1 MMKKNKLLML
11 MALALFLFGCRTEL
25 SDNSETNISQSDYRK
40 TVKLKEAL
48 AFKNYLTEAKSNPS
62 QVYSKNED
70 SFSALSDESTVTVI
84 VQNNVTSYSTVIK
97 HLDRSSDV
105 LVYSIDNENKSIG
118 FTAKYTPE
126 DRTKNYQIDNF
137 TGTVEFTSM
146 DGRPMGVKEFS
157 NGAPLPDKV
166 AMSKNSMNKA
176 GCSFSIRLI
185 EVECNGEHHSPSQ
198 IAQCTAS
205 QKPYYIVE
213 ITEVCSGGGQ
223 PPKGFP
229 NMGTYD
235 GGGSSTGGGTTNE
248 MSIQDSFNYMLGEAG
263 LPELT
268 ADEYTYI
275 QNNQYIGGQLL
286 SYFYNNLNQNNSQF
300 LHWSINYF
308 KNYAD
313 PNISPNAAYKQ
324 FQNWFLEEPISGS
337 LQNELFEDWA
347 DPTRVKP
354 TTKFK
359 NHSKLNGIYNKI
371 KTASNFNQILKNF
384 MPEGAVTHLIF
395 DIDSVVKPDSQA
407 ETSEPV
413 NYWIKITFNKNKDWA
428 NIPKVVIS
436 GTFMH
441 ELIHA
446 EILRQLLVVAN
457 TNGSINEA
465 TLLDYAKNHKH
476 IELFNAYV
484 KAKTNDSDFQHQ
496 YMAQKYVT
504 TIAAFLKQVYGNKYT
519 DVEYKTVVWMSSLKG
534 TKAWNLLPQSEK
546 DLYMNTFNT
555 NYWLWEL

>member
-1 MMKKNKLLML
+1 MMKKIKLLML

-62 QVYSKNED
+62 QVYSKNAD

-84 VQNNVTSYSTVIK
+84 VQNNVTSYSTVVR

-137 TGTVEFTSM
+137 TGTVEFTAL
-146 DGRPMGVKEFS
+146 DGRPMGMKEFS

-268 ADEYTYI
+268 SDEYTYI

-313 PNISPNAAYKQ
+313 LNISPNAAYKQ
-324 FQNWFLEEPISGS
+324 FQNWFIDPNGNPNIT
-337 LQNELFEDWA
+337 FENFTNSNNVLTFHTMSEFENFLANDINNSSYSEA
-347 DPTRVKP
+347 TIFDNGQEKITRLRV
-354 TTKFK
+354 
-359 NHSKLNGIYNKI
+359 NRMGIYNTGINIEI
-371 KTASNFNQILKNF
+371 KLKKTNNLW
-384 MPEGAVTHLIF
+384 TY
-395 DIDSVVKPDSQA
+395 DSV
-407 ETSEPV
+407 TSEEYIGIGFV
-413 NYWIKITFNKNKDWA
+413 YEWAQSNYT
-428 NIPKVVIS
+428 S
-436 GTFMH
+436 
-441 ELIHA
+441 
-446 EILRQLLVVAN
+446 N
-457 TNGSINEA
+457 TNNNVLSLEVFGYEKVGVSLVGIDVKYKN
-465 TLLDYAKNHKH
+465 YAKV
-476 IELFNAYV
+476 LV
-484 KAKTNDSDFQHQ
+484 KINQ
-496 YMAQKYVT
+496 T
-504 TIAAFLKQVYGNKYT
+504 TGQIISASFI
-519 DVEYKTVVWMSSLKG
+519 D
-534 TKAWNLLPQSEK
+534 LP
-546 DLYMNTFNT
+546 N
-555 NYWLWEL
+555 

>member
-1 MMKKNKLLML
+1 MKKNKFLML
-11 MALALFLFGCRTEL
+11 LALAFFLFGCRTEL
-25 SDNSETNISQSDYRK
+25 SDDLDSHISQSDYRK

-48 AFKNYLTEAKSNPS
+48 AFKNYLTEAKSNSS
-62 QVYSKNED
+62 QVYNKNAD
-70 SFSALSDESTVTVI
+70 FLSALSDESIVTVI

-146 DGRPMGVKEFS
+146 DGRSMGIKELS
-157 NGAPLPDKV
+157 NGVPLPDKV
-166 AMSKNSMNKA
+166 PASKNFMNKA

-248 MSIQDSFNYMLGEAG
+248 MTIQDSFNYMLGEAG
-263 LPELT
+263 FPELT

-286 SYFYNNLNQNNSQF
+286 SYFYNNLSPNNIQF
-300 LHWSINYF
+300 LHWVISYF
-308 KNYAD
+308 KNNPLSGSPSVVWRQFQDWFLTDIPNDFLQQVVLENPTTILNYESLQSPSFKMRKIDQLKYPKFTTIIKNLKTEIQNNPTTLNRLVQLTGLTEQQVLESLTFGQGPTIKLIPNLMGPSGPNYGNFDHTNPTNININLNFVLGLEQASLSTTRHATAFLLAVTVLHEFVHFGNYISGYD
-313 PNISPNAAYKQ
+313 PN
-324 FQNWFLEEPISGS
+324 G
-337 LQNELFEDWA
+337 NEMGNLFEI
-347 DPTRVKP
+347 
-354 TTKFK
+354 
-359 NHSKLNGIYNKI
+359 SIYGII
-371 KTASNFNQILKNF
+371 
-384 MPEGAVTHLIF
+384 VTHLN
-395 DIDSVVKPDSQA
+395 A
-407 ETSEPV
+407 G
-413 NYWIKITFNKNKDWA
+413 NYII
-428 NIPKVVIS
+428 
-436 GTFMH
+436 
-441 ELIHA
+441 
-446 EILRQLLVVAN
+446 QL
-457 TNGSINEA
+457 
-465 TLLDYAKNHKH
+465 K
-476 IELFNAYV
+476 
-484 KAKTNDSDFQHQ
+484 
-496 YMAQKYVT
+496 
-504 TIAAFLKQVYGNKYT
+504 
-519 DVEYKTVVWMSSLKG
+519 
-534 TKAWNLLPQSEK
+534 
-546 DLYMNTFNT
+546 
-555 NYWLWEL
+555 